1 LFIEEI
7 NNEDIEIKVDACH
20 KLPIVASICGPE
32 VIRNKI
38 LPVLGELATSDEDEL
53 LYAIAVELGNLRD
66 YIGGP
71 VHFDKLLQI
80 LEKLSHETETVVREE
95 ALKSIK
101 LISENMNPQHI
112 KTSLLP
118 MLNSLIVTQNFQ
130 GKMSSTFLFAI
141 VYPHTSREEK
151 EHLRAKIVELCS
163 DETPLVKKA
172 MTKNLQDC
180 IEVMEK
186 EFILKDLIPV
196 INSLSKDD
204 SDQIRT
210 IILDTLITIANR
222 FSKEENN
229 KYLVNILAEQ

>member
-1 LFIEEI
+1 
-7 NNEDIEIKVDACH
+7 
-20 KLPIVASICGPE
+20 
-32 VIRNKI
+32 
-38 LPVLGELATSDEDEL
+38 
-53 LYAIAVELGNLRD
+53 
-66 YIGGP
+66 
-71 VHFDKLLQI
+71 
-80 LEKLSHETETVVREE
+80 VREE

-151 EHLRAKIVELCS
+151 EHLRTKVVELCS

-186 EFILKDLIPV
+186 E
-196 INSLSKDD
+196 
-204 SDQIRT
+204 
-210 IILDTLITIANR
+210 
-222 FSKEENN
+222 
-229 KYLVNILAEQ
+229 